1 MTFVGLH
8 FSLIRDEDLIR
19 VRHEGK
25 VVEGGSN
32 LRLNYGLMPPLP
44 MLTLQDPAAN
54 GSSCIRHPLSD
65 PPCSSCRPM
74 CSALAQSLRPRHV
87 RDSSDAGF
95 AHTSLLRLLCRP
107 G

>member
-19 VRHEGK
+19 VSHEGK

-32 LRLNYGLMPPLP
+32 LRLNYGMMTPLP
-44 MLTLQDPAAN
+44 MITLQDQAAN
-54 GSSCIRHPLSD
+54 GSSCIRHPLRD

-87 RDSSDAGF
+87 RYRSEAGY
-95 AHTSLLRLLCRP
+95 AHTRLLRLL
-107 G
+107 